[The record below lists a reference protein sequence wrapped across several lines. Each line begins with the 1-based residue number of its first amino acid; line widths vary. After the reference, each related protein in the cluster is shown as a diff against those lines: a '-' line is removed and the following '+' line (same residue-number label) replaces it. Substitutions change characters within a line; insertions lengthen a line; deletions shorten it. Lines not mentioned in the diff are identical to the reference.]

1 MDRGG
6 LGVQSHLW
14 LYRRFEASLGYMRAH
29 LKNIKMKGDVL
40 MDASQCPPMSVRG
53 GKEEV
58 GLVVRHHWSVQRLE
72 WELEGLC
79 LPRRC
84 SESGV
89 CESFLGR
96 YSTHMSPC
104 PRL

>member
-1 MDRGG
+1 M
-6 LGVQSHLW
+6 
-14 LYRRFEASLGYMRAH
+14 RFH

-40 MDASQCPPMSVRG
+40 TDASQSPPLSVRG

-58 GLVVRHHWSVQRLE
+58 GLVVRHQWFAQLLGWV
-72 WELEGLC
+72 LEGLF